1 MYICFYVK
9 EQEERGV
16 TTWLEVSDHLRLSY
30 PYPSFLRKKKS
41 NVTLVYSFLVPFHLS
56 SDFCGSTFALG
67 LKGSWT
73 AAEMA
78 VPFPLKHQTHPETL
92 FLQSPF

>member
-16 TTWLEVSDHLRLSY
+16 TTCLKYLIISGYLI
-30 PYPSFLRKKKS
+30 PIQAFKKKKKS

-56 SDFCGSTFALG
+56 SDFCRSTFALG